1 MLQAIRSRAASLVVK
16 ILFALL
22 ILSFGG
28 WGIGDI
34 FRGKDQETA
43 VARVGTAKIEA
54 ADLNLAVQTQMNKM
68 RGLFGG
74 SIDME
79 QARQLGIIDSAL
91 NDLIDRKLVDL
102 EVQRLGLAVGRD
114 TVRNVILTEPAFRDS
129 AGNFSRAT
137 YGQVLA
143 ANRLTDTQYEAM
155 LRLDIDRGH
164 LAQAV
169 MEGGSAPRE
178 LAQALYRSR
187 NEKRVA
193 ETVFLP
199 AASAGDIG
207 TPTDEDLKEYH
218 DQHSDDFRAP
228 EYRTFTVGVLH
239 PDDLS
244 AGVTVP
250 EQKLKAE
257 YQARLSQYET
267 PERRKLQQILVS
279 DEAKTK
285 EIEAQLAQGKDF
297 LDVAKAVANQSADAV
312 DLGWVQHEDMPEQI
326 AEAVFSL
333 KENEV
338 SQPVQSPLGW
348 HILKVTAIEA
358 AATKSLDEVKAQ
370 LTADIARDEAID
382 DIARTANSVDDAL
395 AGGTSFDDIAEK
407 FKFKKTTLTGVTTEG
422 RDEKGAIVQVPPPG
436 KEILK
441 TAFITDQGQMSQ
453 FTESQDGSY
462 YLVRVEKVTPAAI
475 KPLETVKPQVLA
487 GWQRERRD
495 ELLSKQAKELAAAAT
510 DGKTLKDVA
519 AAKNLTLGTTPPF
532 GRTGSDALPATV
544 IARLFEAK
552 PGAVVTA
559 PASDGYYV
567 AQVIDAKPADPT
579 ADPAAVETL
588 AKQLDGSVQADLM
601 TQFGQALRQRY
612 SVSIDRVAVDRQFQ

>member
-22 ILSFGG
+22 ILSFGV

-34 FRGKDQETA
+34 FRKADRDTA
-43 VARVGTAKIEA
+43 VAHVGDAKIDVTE
-54 ADLNLAVQTQMNKM
+54 LNLAVQTQMNKM

-79 QARQLGIIDSAL
+79 QARQLGIIDNAL

-114 TVRNVILTEPAFRDS
+114 TVREMIFANPAFRDP

-137 YGQVLA
+137 YGQILA

-155 LRLDIDRGH
+155 LRLDIDRGN
-164 LAQAV
+164 LAQAII
-169 MEGGSAPRE
+169 EGGSAPRE

-207 TPTDEDLKEYH
+207 TPTDADLKEYH

-228 EYRTFTVGVLH
+228 EYRTFTVGILS

-244 AGVTVP
+244 TGITVS

-257 YQARLSQYET
+257 YQARLSQFQT
-267 PERRKLQQILVS
+267 SERRKLEQILVN
-279 DEAKTK
+279 DEAKVK
-285 EIEAQLAQGKDF
+285 EVQDQLAQGKDF
-297 LDVAKAVANQSADAV
+297 LDVAKTIAGQSADAV
-312 DLGWVQHEDMPEQI
+312 DLGWIQRGDMPEEI
-326 AEAVFSL
+326 AEVVFAL

-338 SQPVQSPLGW
+338 SEPVQTPLGR
-348 HILKVTAIEA
+348 HILKVTAIEDA
-358 AATKSLDEVKAQ
+358 STKSFDEVKAQ
-370 LTADIARDEAID
+370 LTADIARDQATD

-395 AGGTSFDDIAEK
+395 AAGSSFDEIAEK
-407 FKFKKTTLTGVTTEG
+407 FKFKTATFTNVTVEG
-422 RDEKGAIVQVPPPG
+422 RDEKGGIVQVPPPG
-436 KEILK
+436 RDILR
-441 TAFITDQGQMSQ
+441 TAFATEQGQMSQ
-453 FTESQDGSY
+453 FTESQDIY
-462 YLVRVEKVTPAAI
+462 YLVRAVKVTPATI
-475 KPLETVKPQVLA
+475 KPLETVKDQVVA

-495 ELLSKQAKELAAAAT
+495 ELLAKQAKELAAAAT
-510 DGKTLKDVA
+510 EGKTLKEVA

-532 GRTGSDALPATV
+532 GRTGSDALPAPV

-552 PGAVVTA
+552 PGAIVTA
-559 PASDGYYV
+559 QANDGYYV
-567 AQVIDAKPADPT
+567 AQVIDTKPADPT
-579 ADPAAVETL
+579 AEPAAVESL
-588 AKQLDGSVQADLM
+588 AKQLDNSVQADLM
-601 TQFGQALRQRY
+601 AQFGQALRQRY
-612 SVSIDRVAVDRQFQ
+612 TVSIDRAAVDRQFR